1 MITQNDDEDG
11 SVDIVVTEEVQVIFC
26 LQLGIGSK
34 PDEDSSDKGEDD
46 VADDHEVLDETLAAG
61 LHLAF
66 LYIKI
71 RFKFCPTSSML
82 QLTLTFVFS

>member
-11 SVDIVVTEEVQVIFC
+11 SVDVVVSEEVQVIFC
-26 LQLGIGSK
+26 LQLSVGSK
-34 PDEDSSDKGEDD
+34 PDEDSSNKSEDD

-66 LYIKI
+66 LNNA
-71 RFKFCPTSSML
+71 
-82 QLTLTFVFS
+82 

>member
-34 PDEDSSDKGEDD
+34 PDEDCSDKSEDD

-66 LYIKI
+66 LHKD
-71 RFKFCPTSSML
+71 
-82 QLTLTFVFS
+82 